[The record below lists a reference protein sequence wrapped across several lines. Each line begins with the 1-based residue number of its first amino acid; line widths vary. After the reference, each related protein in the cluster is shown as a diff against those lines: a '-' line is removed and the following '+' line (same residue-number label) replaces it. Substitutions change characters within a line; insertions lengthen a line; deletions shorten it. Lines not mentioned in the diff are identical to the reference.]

1 MEYEKGR
8 DPRVGKM
15 CRMSDAVSTRV
26 LLPLPSR
33 ATSDF
38 LACVGLALGFPGRRA
53 VTGDS
58 MEVGPANFLLV
69 SLVTA

>member
-1 MEYEKGR
+1 MEHEKGR

-15 CRMSDAVSTRV
+15 CRMADAVSTRV
-26 LLPLPSR
+26 LLPLPSQ

-38 LACVGLALGFPGRRA
+38 LVCIGLAWGLPGRFV

-58 MEVGPANFLLV
+58 MEAGPANFLLV